1 MNSLGILRRAGLQRS
16 AALSLTLY
24 AAAVDA
30 QSSRPDSGRTGVRT
44 VTVVA
49 GAKYH
54 AGWLHEF
61 ILGADYRAL
70 WTAPI
75 EVEVLDLRTVAGGL
89 RPTQRGGSA
98 QTISLRFAG
107 ADGREYVFRPLEKDF
122 TRGLPPELKETLVR
136 DIAQDQ
142 VAGYHPGAPLVVS
155 GLLDAT
161 GLHHPR
167 PRLVVMPNDPALGEY
182 RADFAGVLGTFEER
196 PDSDFD
202 ETPISPGAT
211 NVISSERLFERMRSD
226 HKTVV
231 DARAF
236 LAARMF
242 DVWVGDRDRHRD
254 QWRWGRF
261 SISPNAPWEPIP
273 RDRDMPFARFEG
285 LGPWIVRGAVPQL
298 VTFSK
303 RYPDMVWLNWNAR
316 EIDRLLLS
324 ELEWPAWDSVTK
336 ALQAQLS
343 DAAIDSAI
351 AAMPTAFVRL
361 DGRRLRDDLISRRQ
375 ALPAAARGFYRVLAS
390 EVDFRSTDDADVAA
404 ITRSPDGSVHVA
416 FLDARSLESG
426 DTNPY
431 KQRRFDP
438 ADTREVRVFLNA
450 GNDRAIVRGAR
461 SNDIKIRIIG
471 GDGDETVVDS
481 IPGGDAALRVYDST
495 GTDRVVGQGNTAIDR
510 SAYRP
515 PGTDMVQHT
524 LRDWGTWTFMQRAV
538 TYSPTVGVLASV
550 SYTHYRYGFRRNPYS
565 SRSLIRFDASINERR
580 PRLTYDGIF
589 RPMNSRKYL
598 DLQLLTSGIELIR
611 FHGFGN
617 ETRSDSGTSYYRV
630 FQNLFRAEPA
640 WVIPSGKH
648 VTWSLGGVA
657 QFTETRDG
665 AGTHTL
671 VAAQRPYGIG
681 SFGEVGARLG
691 LSVDHTDLASAPT
704 KGVRL
709 TARGALYPA
718 VWDVES
724 TFGEGQ
730 VEASTYLSARGYFA
744 PTLAFRA
751 GGQHIW
757 GTFPFHN
764 AAFLGGSRTLRGWD
778 EQRFAGR
785 SAIYGSSELR
795 VRLGK
800 LGILVPADIGILGF
814 ADVGKVIMDGESSDE
829 MHNGIGGGIWIAP
842 ITRTHTVSMSFARG
856 RERTGFYL
864 KSGFAF

>member
-1 MNSLGILRRAGLQRS
+1 MRSLGSILRRGSRL
-16 AALSLTLY
+16 AALAVVAY
-24 AAAVDA
+24 GAAVDA
-30 QSSRPDSGRTGVRT
+30 QSSRPDSGKTRAGT

-75 EVEVLDLRTVAGGL
+75 EVEVLDLRSVAGGL

-98 QTISLRFAG
+98 QTVSLRFAG

-196 PDSDFD
+196 PDNFFD

-242 DVWVGDRDRHRD
+242 DIWVGDRDRHRD
-254 QWRWGRF
+254 QWRWARF
-261 SISPNAPWEPIP
+261 SITPNAPWEPIP

-303 RYPDMVWLNWNAR
+303 SYPDMVWLNWNAR

-324 ELEWPAWDSVTK
+324 ELEWSSWDSVTK
-336 ALQAQLS
+336 ALQAQLT

-361 DGRRLRDDLISRRQ
+361 DGRRLRDDLVSRRQ
-375 ALPAAARGFYRVLAS
+375 ALPAAARDFYRMLAS
-390 EVDFRSTDDADVAA
+390 EVDFRATDDADVAA

-416 FLDARSLESG
+416 FLDASSLGSG

-438 ADTREVRVFLNA
+438 ADTREIRVFLNA

-524 LRDWGTWTFMQRAV
+524 LRDWGTWTFVQRAV
-538 TYSPTVGVLASV
+538 TYSPTVGVLASA
-550 SYTHYRYGFRRNPYS
+550 SLTHYRYGFRRNPYS
-565 SRSLIRFDASINERR
+565 SRSMVRFDASINERR
-580 PRLTYDGIF
+580 PRLTYNGVF
-589 RPMNSRKYL
+589 RPMNSANYL
-598 DLQLLTSGIELIR
+598 DLELMASGLELIR
-611 FHGFGN
+611 FHGLGN
-617 ETRSDSGTSYYRV
+617 ETPSDSGTDYYRV

-640 WVIPSGKH
+640 WVIPAGKH
-648 VTWSLGGVA
+648 VTWSLGGVV

-671 VAAQRPYGIG
+671 LAAQRPYGSG
-681 SFGEVGARLG
+681 SYGEVGARLA
-691 LSVDHTDLASAPT
+691 LSLDGTDLANAPT

-709 TARGALYPA
+709 RAIGTLYPA
-718 VWDVES
+718 IWDVAS

-730 VEASTYLSARGYFA
+730 VEASTYLSAKGHFA

-751 GGQHIW
+751 GGQHVW
-757 GTFPFHN
+757 GTFPYHS
-764 AAFLGGSRTLRGWD
+764 AAFLGGSSTLRGWD

-800 LGILVPADIGILGF
+800 LGVLVPADIGLLGF

-829 MHNGIGGGIWIAP
+829 LHNGIGGGIWIAP
-842 ITRTHTVSMSFARG
+842 ITRTHTVSVSFARG